1 MKIFVLLPVLIALG
15 SCSKPEPVDQK
26 DKTDQQISI
35 KSPKGSLEDTIV
47 GKVITLEPEG
57 QRGFDMVFRT
67 DGGFLLGQDR
77 DLEDLGMVYKV
88 EDNRVL
94 VLVDGKEID
103 GVSRILFS
111 SSSPKAGDQVE
122 MGPEYE
128 KLKFTI
134 IKIEQADEIHT
145 DKMAQKKAQKKALG
159 NASQI
164 KNLSQLKGLQIY
176 LYAEFGKI
184 GSLPDRPL
192 EEMIIAKLG
201 TTKIT
206 RFTHPETGE
215 IRHVIYNQLTD
226 FGPEFI
232 LLASPWVHGG
242 LRAVVYGD
250 GRGEMIAEA
259 KYQQEIQEE
268 KVEMRS
274 LK

>member
-1 MKIFVLLPVLIALG
+1 MFNANGAMLV
-15 SCSKPEPVDQK
+15 S
-26 DKTDQQISI
+26 
-35 KSPKGSLEDTIV
+35 
-47 GKVITLEPEG
+47 
-57 QRGFDMVFRT
+57 
-67 DGGFLLGQDR
+67 GQDG
-77 DLEDLGMVYKV
+77 DLEDRGLTYKIKGN
-88 EDNRVL
+88 EVL
-94 VLVDGKEID
+94 VFEDGERD
-103 GVSRILFS
+103 GGILFS

-122 MGPEYE
+122 MGSEDD
-128 KLKFTI
+128 KRKVTI

-145 DKMAQKKAQKKALG
+145 DKKAQKKALG

-164 KNLSQLKGLQIY
+164 KNLSQLKGLQIC
-176 LYAEFGKI
+176 LYAEFGKL

-215 IRHVIYNQLTD
+215 IRHVLYNQLTD
-226 FGPEFI
+226 FGPRFI

-242 LRAVVYGD
+242 LRVVVYGD
-250 GRGEMIAEA
+250 GRGEIIAEA